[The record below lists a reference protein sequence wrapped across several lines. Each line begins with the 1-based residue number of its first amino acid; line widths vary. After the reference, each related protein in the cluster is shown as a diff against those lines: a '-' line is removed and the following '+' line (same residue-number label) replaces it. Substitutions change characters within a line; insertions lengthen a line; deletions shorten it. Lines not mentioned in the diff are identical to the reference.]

1 MPNSPE
7 LDIEDIKEKIELRY
21 PYLLVDRV
29 VELENNRIKALKNV
43 TVNEPFFQ
51 GHFPEPGPS
60 VMPGTMIVE
69 AMAQVSGLLVAQDSE
84 KEGLGYLVGVDG
96 ARFRQKVKPG
106 DQIELEGELEKMRSS
121 ICKVKVEVRVDEEL
135 VSEGKITLAFEA

>member
-1 MPNSPE
+1 VPNSFE
-7 LDIEDIKEKIELRY
+7 MDIEDIKDKIELRY

-29 VELENNRIKALKNV
+29 VELEQGRIKALKNV

-69 AMAQVSGLLVAQDSE
+69 AMAQVAGLLVAGE
-84 KEGLGYLVGVDG
+84 REGEDLGYLVGVDG
-96 ARFRQKVKPG
+96 ARFRKKVKPG
-106 DQIELEGELEKMRSS
+106 DQLELIGELEKMRSS
-121 ICKVKVEVRVDEEL
+121 ICKVKVEVLVDSEL
-135 VSEGKITLAFEA
+135 ASEGEITLAFEA

>member
-1 MPNSPE
+1 MPSSSE
-7 LDIEDIKEKIELRY
+7 LDIEDIKDKIELRY

-29 VELENNRIKALKNV
+29 VELEDHRIKALKNV

-69 AMAQVSGLLVAQDSE
+69 AMAQVAGLLVAEDKE
-84 KEGLGYLVGVDG
+84 GEGLGYLVGIDG
-96 ARFRQKVKPG
+96 ARFRKKVKPG
-106 DQIELEGELEKMRSS
+106 DQLELIGELEKMRSS
-121 ICKVKVEVRVDEEL
+121 ISKVKVEVLVGGEL
-135 VSEGKITLAFEA
+135 ASEGEITLAFEA